1 MTQDSAPP
9 PPASVLLIEDRPVE
23 GHGTI
28 RRIAIDRPERLNAL
42 NAATLDALQAA
53 FDAAAADPAVR
64 VVVLTGSGPKAF
76 VAGALAAAGSFGPAF
91 AIATAD
97 GVIGFTAEVVPIAVV
112 SLGIG
117 VAAFFGTY
125 QTPNAV

>member
-1 MTQDSAPP
+1 MTD
-9 PPASVLLIEDRPVE
+9 
-23 GHGTI
+23 
-28 RRIAIDRPERLNAL
+28 N
-42 NAATLDALQAA
+42 LDE
-53 FDAAAADPAVR
+53 
-64 VVVLTGSGPKAF
+64 LTTGPGFVKRSRKAF

-125 QTPNAV
+125 QTPNAI